1 MNYSD
6 VKNGFKI
13 SVHSRIR
20 VPSHDF
26 QCLMKKLHTNRK
38 MMTKVKVIGVPSNLQ
53 DIPSLADIDH
63 IILGIFVSSKISF
76 ESFSSVE
83 RSNIFNHFR
92 KLQMRTKSYT
102 DMDHANV

>member
-53 DIPSLADIDH
+53 WDISSLADIDH
-63 IILGIFVSSKISF
+63 IILGLGFFKNF
-76 ESFSSVE
+76 
-83 RSNIFNHFR
+83 FR
-92 KLQMRTKSYT
+92 VFL
-102 DMDHANV
+102 